1 MEAGGWSK
9 TRGSMA
15 TNYGDTWFN
24 QNFKSASRIDHAARS
39 LPDHLA
45 AQVAPSHWIDQARSA
60 ARAADPMLSAFDAL
74 ASAAF
79 AVERA
84 HSNLAP
90 ALAVL
95 TQKTSAAVAAGWM
108 IDWESN
114 PQPKSRGKFRV
125 LAIVATAAGRNPQR
139 AYIKWVM
146 PAAVDLISDALR
158 TGVQA

>member
-1 MEAGGWSK
+1 
-9 TRGSMA
+9 
-15 TNYGDTWFN
+15 
-24 QNFKSASRIDHAARS
+24 
-39 LPDHLA
+39 
-45 AQVAPSHWIDQARSA
+45 
-60 ARAADPMLSAFDAL
+60 MLSAFDAL

-84 HSNLAP
+84 PSNLAP